1 MRFLNPLGLSVSGL
15 LACMMVLTHSAF
27 SHELLKLEPNAGHV
41 PSKYGAPSGGWK
53 TIAGWSPK
61 NITLTCWDPD
71 DSKRDNKDC
80 PQWDVTNG
88 PRIEKAGRDAM
99 HWLEKQGLPSPELL
113 GPVVTPNASGS
124 TESLLVFTGKLD
136 NALAQELSCR
146 ENLSEGKAVALQWN
160 VPDDEKREFPKDKDG
175 KKPDDV
181 TDRPAETIL
190 ADETVVPQ
198 WALQGIF
205 AHELSHAIQDS
216 AFYQAAGYAT
226 ACDPRN
232 VYSRAPFLFEGLAD
246 FVKNTYIR
254 WHLLKGEKMRY
265 PIRDI
270 WKDRVLGSGLTASQ
284 YAKYHGWAAYRQGLF
299 NPSIAYQTSSFFR
312 HLSERYLDG
321 SVLLHN
327 AFFSPDDA
335 SHPASDRDIVRWF
348 EQKLGL
354 MLGTGP
360 LGPTLTLAYADI
372 ASWPDTSFDGR
383 TRLETEPSPPGHIWR
398 DYIASC
404 QLREL
409 TASEPVKRKQVDIAP
424 YGVRCLDIAIEDD
437 RAEQNNVHAQ
447 IYIEASARSLRE
459 ADGLHLGIVQVME
472 GVPPHPE
479 NKPETETSKAKSIE
493 IDFGIAKPWDP
504 EKRLFSCAATLDALK
519 DESIEKAS
527 KHCMPVRDGPIR
539 QANGRYVVRWTL
551 PTPMLRNSVTTS
563 AVLAYVPAR
572 DTRFGPQVREAYT
585 RLSDAKVRVGT
596 SLRLAADLDKTPF
609 ELAQSIEPKPVP
621 EVSPCDEAMAMT
633 RIARINAITRS
644 FGVADWNAFDFP
656 DDIRSDLNSELGR
669 ERSPFI
675 GQNVKRSELAGR
687 SGGAL
692 HFTVAAAAYA
702 HDVDMLEQFANP
714 LLSNEETGRRIDA
727 FRDQDDVV
735 LGFSLETSEYGYCN
749 GFNDDDPSASK
760 ENEVEYFV
768 FFSEFEGER
777 WKGFRPKRWG
787 ELSVGSRYPLQV
799 HKVTHTSLS
808 HIGLGETLERGSVD
822 VLERG
827 DDWVRLRFV
836 ITSDDG
842 ANRNFEVVLPALEYF
857 TWDSRRELV
866 QTKMQAF
873 YLERWRN
880 EQQFEYRGREADPFG
895 RIIEN
900 KITVPQSQAGA
911 GSNSACS
918 CSCGAL
924 SQQAIQFEELKR
936 APDNFLRCSARC
948 CSSYLSCPSEGRE
961 SVAQLKKICEW

>member
-1 MRFLNPLGLSVSGL
+1 MRFLSPLVLSVFGFF
-15 LACMMVLTHSAF
+15 ACMVLLNHSAL
-27 SHELLKLEPNAGHV
+27 SHELLKLEPNAGHI
-41 PSKYGAPSGGWK
+41 PSKYGVPSGGWK
-53 TIAGWSPK
+53 TITGWSPK
-61 NITLTCWDPD
+61 SITLTCSDTD
-71 DSKRDNKDC
+71 NKRDNKDC
-80 PQWDVTNG
+80 PQWDVVNG

-113 GPVVTPNASGS
+113 GPVVTPNATGS

-136 NALAQELSCR
+136 GAIAQELSCGS
-146 ENLSEGKAVALQWN
+146 NFSDGKAIALQWN
-160 VPDDEKREFPKDKDG
+160 VPDHEKREFPEDKDG
-175 KKPDDV
+175 KKPVD
-181 TDRPAETIL
+181 TSDRPAETIL
-190 ADETVVPQ
+190 ADESVVPQ
-198 WALQGIF
+198 WALQGTF
-205 AHELSHAIQDS
+205 AHEMTHAIQDS
-216 AFYQAAGYAT
+216 AFYRAAGYAT
-226 ACDPRN
+226 ACDPRK

-246 FVKNTYIR
+246 FVKNTYMR
-254 WHLLKGEKMRY
+254 WHLLEGEKMRF

-270 WKDRVLGSGLTASQ
+270 WKDRVLDSGLTTSQ
-284 YAKYHGWAAYRQGLF
+284 YAIYHGWASYRNGFF
-299 NPSIAYQTSSFFR
+299 NPSIAYRTSSFFR

-354 MLGTGP
+354 MFGTAP

-383 TRLETEPSPPGHIWR
+383 TRLEAAPPPGHIWR
-398 DYIASC
+398 DHIARC

-409 TASEPVKRKQVDIAP
+409 SASAPVKRKQVDIAP
-424 YGVRCLDIAIEDD
+424 YGVRCLDIAVEDD
-437 RAEQNNVHAQ
+437 RAERNNAHAQ

-459 ADGLHLGIVQVME
+459 ADGLHLGLVQVMD

-479 NKPETETSKAKSIE
+479 NQPEVKKNDNQKFE
-493 IDFGIAKPWDP
+493 IDFGLPVPWDP
-504 EKRLFSCAATLDALK
+504 EERLFSCAATLDALK

-539 QANGRYVVRWTL
+539 KANGRYVVRWTL
-551 PTPMLRNSVTTS
+551 PTPMLRNAVTTS
-563 AVLAYVPAR
+563 AILTYVPTR
-572 DTRFGPQVREAYT
+572 DTRFGPQAREAYT
-585 RLSDAKVRVGT
+585 RLSDAKVQVST
-596 SLRLAADLDKTPF
+596 SLRLAVDLDKVPV
-609 ELAQSIEPKPVP
+609 ELMQNIEPKPVP
-621 EVSPCDEAMAMT
+621 DVSKCDDEMEMT
-633 RIARINAITRS
+633 RITRINAITRS

-656 DDIRSDLNSELGR
+656 DDIRSDFNSKLGR

-675 GQNVKRSELAGR
+675 GQNVKRSEMASR
-687 SGGAL
+687 SGSAL
-692 HFTVAAAAYA
+692 HFTVAAATYT

-735 LGFSLETSEYGYCN
+735 LGFTLETSEYGYCN

-760 ENEVEYFV
+760 EGEVDYFV
-768 FFSEFEGER
+768 YFSEFEGER

-787 ELSVGSRYPLQV
+787 ELSVGSSFPLQV
-799 HKVTHTSLS
+799 DKVTHTSLS
-808 HIGLGETLERGSVD
+808 HIGLGETLERGTVN

-866 QTKMQAF
+866 ETKTQAF

-880 EQQFEYRGREADPFG
+880 EQQFEYRGKEADPFG
-895 RIIEN
+895 RIIDN
-900 KITVPQSQAGA
+900 KVQVPQSQVGA

-918 CSCGAL
+918 CSCEAL
-924 SQQAIQFEELKR
+924 SQHATLFEDLKR
-936 APDNFLRCSARC
+936 APDNFLQCSARC
-948 CSSYLSCPSEGRE
+948 CSTYLSCPAEGRE
-961 SVAQLKKICEW
+961 SVAQLQNICEW

>member
-1 MRFLNPLGLSVSGL
+1 MRFLSPLVLSVFGFF
-15 LACMMVLTHSAF
+15 ACMVLLNHSAL
-27 SHELLKLEPNAGHV
+27 SHELLKLEPNAGHI
-41 PSKYGAPSGGWK
+41 PSKYGVPSGGWK
-53 TIAGWSPK
+53 TITGWSPK
-61 NITLTCWDPD
+61 SITLTCSDTD
-71 DSKRDNKDC
+71 NKRDNKDC
-80 PQWDVTNG
+80 PQWDVVNG

-99 HWLEKQGLPSPELL
+99 HWLEEQGLPSPELL

-124 TESLLVFTGKLD
+124 TESLLIFTGKLD
-136 NALAQELSCR
+136 NAIAQELSCR
-146 ENLSEGKAVALQWN
+146 ENFSEGKAVALQWN
-160 VPDDEKREFPKDKDG
+160 VPDDEKREFPRDKDG
-175 KKPDDV
+175 KKPVD
-181 TDRPAETIL
+181 TSDRPAETIL
-190 ADETVVPQ
+190 ADQTVVPQ
-198 WALQGIF
+198 WALQGTF

-216 AFYQAAGYAT
+216 AFFQAAGYAS

-232 VYSRAPFLFEGLAD
+232 VYGRAPFLFEGLAD

-270 WKDRVLGSGLTASQ
+270 WNYEVLDSGLTRTQ
-284 YAKYHGWAAYRQGLF
+284 YAKYHGWASYQQGFF
-299 NPSIAYQTSSFFR
+299 NPSIAYRTSSFFR

-354 MLGTGP
+354 MFGTAP
-360 LGPTLTLAYADI
+360 FGPTLTLAYADI

-383 TRLETEPSPPGHIWR
+383 TRLEAKPSPPGHIWR
-398 DYIASC
+398 EYIGRC

-409 TASEPVKRKQVDIAP
+409 SASAPVTRKQVDIAP
-424 YGVRCLDIAIEDD
+424 YGVRCLDIAVEDD
-437 RAEQNNVHAQ
+437 RAERNNAHAQ

-459 ADGLHLGIVQVME
+459 ADGLHLGLVQMMD
-472 GVPPHPE
+472 GAPPQ
-479 NKPETETSKAKSIE
+479 PETENSNTKKFE
-493 IDFGIAKPWDP
+493 IDFGITQPWDP
-504 EKRLFSCAATLDALK
+504 EERLFSCAATLDALK

-539 QANGRYVVRWTL
+539 KANGRYVVRWTL
-551 PTPMLRNSVTTS
+551 PTPMLRNAVTTS
-563 AVLAYVPAR
+563 VILTYVPTR
-572 DTRFGPQVREAYT
+572 DTRFGPQAREAYT
-585 RLSDAKVRVGT
+585 RLSDAKVQVST
-596 SLRLAADLDKTPF
+596 SLRLAVDLDRVPV
-609 ELAQSIEPKPVP
+609 ELAQNIEPKPVP
-621 EVSPCDEAMAMT
+621 DVSTCDEAMAMT

-656 DDIRSDLNSELGR
+656 DDIRSDLNSKLGR

-675 GQNVKRSELAGR
+675 GQNVKRSEMAGR
-687 SGGAL
+687 NGGAL

-749 GFNDDDPSASK
+749 GFNDDDTSASQ
-760 ENEVEYFV
+760 EGEVEYFV
-768 FFSEFEGER
+768 YFSEFEGDR

-787 ELSVGSRYPLQV
+787 ELSVGSSYSLQV

-808 HIGLGETLERGSVD
+808 HIGLGETLERGTVN

-866 QTKMQAF
+866 ETKTQAF

-880 EQQFEYRGREADPFG
+880 EQQFEYRGKEADPFG
-895 RIIEN
+895 RIIDN
-900 KITVPQSQAGA
+900 KVQVPQSQVGA

-918 CSCGAL
+918 CSCKAL
-924 SQQAIQFEELKR
+924 SQHATLFEDLNR
-936 APDNFLRCSARC
+936 APDNFLQCSARC
-948 CSSYLSCPSEGRE
+948 CSTYLSCPAEGRE
-961 SVAQLKKICEW
+961 SVAQLQNICEW